1 MTCEKAGAGDW
12 QPVGLSVA
20 TVTTVRPCWPQQLT
34 GREHKGFSGS
44 TGWFGQLFFPKF
56 QALHLC
62 VAHVEGPGANFGP
75 RGLCVMV
82 GSGAQ
87 FRSGLATT
95 YVRLPEKVKCG

>member
-1 MTCEKAGAGDW
+1 MTCDKAGTGDW

-20 TVTTVRPCWPQQLT
+20 TATTVRPCSPQPLE
-34 GREHKGFSGS
+34 GREHKGIAGT

-56 QALHLC
+56 QA
-62 VAHVEGPGANFGP
+62 PGANFGP
-75 RGLCVMV
+75 RGLCIMV

-95 YVRLPEKVKCG
+95 YVWLPEKVKCG